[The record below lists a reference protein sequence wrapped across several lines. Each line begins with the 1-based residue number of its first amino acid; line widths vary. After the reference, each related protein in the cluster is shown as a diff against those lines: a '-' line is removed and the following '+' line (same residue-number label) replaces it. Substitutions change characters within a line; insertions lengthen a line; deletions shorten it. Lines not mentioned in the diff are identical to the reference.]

1 MWWLEQ
7 WEGHTMIMMIQL
19 CHYHLQALSLSLS
32 LSWQFDI
39 FRSVPDSLL
48 TTRTSTAGGEGQ
60 VSVLPSPGLL
70 RGRGDHYCHLF
81 EVIAIYNIHGSA
93 SNNSSSTCFFPS
105 EDWMEF
111 YKAKLHNLMA
121 SYRDIAFFSSHCES
135 SLWFIPCCD
144 IFVTIYLNNAT
155 FIRYNWRCY

>member
-1 MWWLEQ
+1 MGGL
-7 WEGHTMIMMIQL
+7 GSVLSHIMMIQL
-19 CHYHLQALSLSLS
+19 CHYHLQALSLPLSLS
-32 LSWQFDI
+32 LSL
-39 FRSVPDSLL
+39 SLSPDSLIYSGPAQ
-48 TTRTSTAGGEGQ
+48 T
-60 VSVLPSPGLL
+60 VFLL
-70 RGRGDHYCHLF
+70 QERQQLVARDRCVCHQALDSSGVKGDHYCHLF

-135 SLWFIPCCD
+135 SL
-144 IFVTIYLNNAT
+144 
-155 FIRYNWRCY
+155 

>member
-7 WEGHTMIMMIQL
+7 WEGQAPVLSHIMMMMIQL
-19 CHYHLQALSLSLS
+19 CHYPLQALSLSLS
-32 LSWQFDI
+32 
-39 FRSVPDSLL
+39 PDSLIYSGPAQ
-48 TTRTSTAGGEGQ
+48 T
-60 VSVLPSPGLL
+60 VFLL
-70 RGRGDHYCHLF
+70 QERQQLVARDRCVCHQALDSSGVKGDHYCHLF

-135 SLWFIPCCD
+135 SL
-144 IFVTIYLNNAT
+144 
-155 FIRYNWRCY
+155 